1 MEAVPVRVKV
11 CGITRMEDATAAV
24 EAGADA
30 LGFIFHK
37 DSPRNIS
44 PTEAGAIVR
53 ALPPFVSTVGGFVNR
68 VQEEVADFMKKAG
81 LAVAQLHG
89 DESPEFCTFFPRVIK
104 AVRVRG
110 AEDLAGLSS
119 YTCVSAFLLDAY
131 SSEAYGG
138 TGRRLDWTLAEAAA
152 KTKRIILAGGLDPGN
167 VEEAVRTVRPYGVD
181 VSSGV
186 ESSPGIKDH
195 DLIREFVLR
204 AKA

>member
-11 CGITRMEDATAAV
+11 CGITRMKDVAAAV

-30 LGFIFHK
+30 LVFVFHK

-53 ALPPFVSTVGGFVNR
+53 ALPPFVTTVGVFVNR
-68 VQEEVADFMKKAG
+68 VQEDVADIMKKAG
-81 LAVAQLHG
+81 LSVAQFHG

-110 AEDLAGLSS
+110 AEDVAGLSS
-119 YTCVSAFLLDAY
+119 YICVSAFLLDAY

-138 TGRRLDWTLAEAAA
+138 TGRRLDWTLAAEVA

-181 VSSGV
+181 VSSGQ
-186 ESSPGIKDH
+186 
-195 DLIREFVLR
+195 
-204 AKA
+204 A